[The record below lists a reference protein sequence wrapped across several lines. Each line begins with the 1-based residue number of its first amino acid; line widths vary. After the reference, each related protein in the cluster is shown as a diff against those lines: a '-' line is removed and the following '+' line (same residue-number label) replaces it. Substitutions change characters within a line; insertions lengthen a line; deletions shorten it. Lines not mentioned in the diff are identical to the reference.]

1 MNVDRI
7 QPVLAELS
15 GAKTKADAEVRA
27 NDVELPV
34 RVNVALRA
42 TLLNLIR
49 ESRLISRFESHA
61 FFTGRHPR
69 KRLFVWVFAACR
81 ASPGSTPPVSSLF
94 GLQRMPVK
102 REQLWG
108 W

>member
-49 ESRLISRFESHA
+49 
-61 FFTGRHPR
+61 
-69 KRLFVWVFAACR
+69 WAAMEVL
-81 ASPGSTPPVSSLF
+81 S
-94 GLQRMPVK
+94 
-102 REQLWG
+102 E
-108 W
+108 